1 MFTLSFVDFSDF
13 ALFTSFTRLLCLQ
26 PTKISVL
33 FPPKTTQ
40 KIRRGPKFAIF
51 EHSSGTE
58 GDLSQKK
65 KKNQCCHGRESNPGL
80 VDN

>member
-40 KIRRGPKFAIF
+40 KIRRGPKLEGICRLWKF
-51 EHSSGTE
+51 EWNRGGTE
-58 GDLSQKK
+58 SKK
-65 KKNQCCHGRESNPGL
+65 GKKEKK
-80 VDN
+80 

>member
-40 KIRRGPKFAIF
+40 NKHKYVGVQSLPFLNIRVEQRG
-51 EHSSGTE
+51 T
-58 GDLSQKK
+58 
-65 KKNQCCHGRESNPGL
+65 
-80 VDN
+80 

>member
-40 KIRRGPKFAIF
+40 KIRRGPKLEGYAFTNF
-51 EHSSGTE
+51 GYSSGTE
-58 GDLSQKK
+58 GESR
-65 KKNQCCHGRESNPGL
+65 HEMGRGL
-80 VDN
+80 I